1 MPIPHV
7 AKEMH
12 PEELRKFRRKKRESQ
27 GYFWSRFGVTQ
38 SRGSRFEKGAEIPR
52 PVAILLELYF
62 SGVLTDGD
70 LGGGSGNAVAALAT
84 SVPAPTSGHEFREM
98 PEYPGMGILTS
109 TQRHQLQ
116 AIKNLP

>member
-1 MPIPHV
+1 MPITNL

-70 LGGGSGNAVAALAT
+70 LGVGPANAVPASAT
-84 SVPAPTSGHEFREM
+84 GVPAPTSGHGFPEM
-98 PEYPGMGILTS
+98 SEYPGVGILTS

-116 AIKNLP
+116 AIKTLP